1 VYTKVPLVPVG
12 ADTVTDVFDPV
23 VVIIWLPPLLM
34 LYVKE
39 YGGMPT
45 EHVKVISGAGE
56 LFRHTAV
63 LPPIVAVNNG
73 FTVTVAVCPVTVLLQ
88 F

>member
-1 VYTKVPLVPVG
+1 
-12 ADTVTDVFDPV
+12 
-23 VVIIWLPPLLM
+23 M